1 MEKIILASQ
10 SPRRRELLHLAEI
23 DFEVIVADTDESFPS
38 GLSFEETAIHI
49 AKNKGLAVAEN
60 ENNKR
65 IILAADTIVVCN
77 EKIIGKPKDRE
88 HAIQILAELS
98 GQTHLV
104 ITGVFILK
112 EDEEISFADSTSVS
126 FHALTPEQIEYY
138 VDKYKP
144 YDKAGA
150 YAIQEWIG
158 AIGIKK
164 VEGDFYNVMGLPIS
178 RVVAGLRDLTK
189 NEFPMNIDN

>member
-23 DFEVIVADTDESFPS
+23 DFEVIVADTDESYPV
-38 GLSFEETAIHI
+38 GLSFEETAMHI
-49 AKNKGLAVAEN
+49 AKNKGLVVAEKN
-60 ENNKR
+60 IGR
-65 IILAADTIVVCN
+65 TILAADTIVVCN
-77 EKIIGKPKDRE
+77 NKIIGKPLDRE
-88 HAIQILAELS
+88 DAIAILSELS
-98 GQTHLV
+98 GNVHHV
-104 ITGVFILK
+104 ITGVCILK
-112 EDEEISFADSTSVS
+112 ADKEILFADSTTVS
-126 FHALTPEQIEYY
+126 FHTLTQEQIIFY

-158 AIGIKK
+158 AVGIKK

-178 RVVAGLRDLTK
+178 RVSAFLAS
-189 NEFPMNIDN
+189 

>member
-23 DFEVIVADTDESFPS
+23 DFDVIVANTDESYHD
-38 GLSFEETAIHI
+38 GLSFEDTAVHI
-49 AKNKGLAVAEN
+49 AKNKALVVAEN
-60 ENNKR
+60 NAGK

-77 EKIIGKPKDRE
+77 NKILGKPIDRE
-88 HAIQILAELS
+88 DAIAILSQLS
-98 GQTHLV
+98 GNTHQV
-104 ITGVFILK
+104 ITGVCILK
-112 EDEEISFADSTSVS
+112 KEHEICFADITTVS
-126 FHALTPEQIEYY
+126 FHALTQDQITYY

-158 AIGIKK
+158 AVGIKRID
-164 VEGDFYNVMGLPIS
+164 GDFYNVMGLPVS
-178 RVVAGLRDLTK
+178 RVVAALALLK
-189 NEFPMNIDN
+189 

>member
-23 DFEVIVADTDESFPS
+23 DFEVIVANTDESYLE
-38 GLSFEETAIHI
+38 GLSFEDTAIYI
-49 AKNKGLAVAEN
+49 AKNKALVIALEN
-60 ENNKR
+60 ADR

-77 EKIIGKPKDRE
+77 NKILGKPVDRAD
-88 HAIQILAELS
+88 AIAILSQLS
-98 GQTHLV
+98 GNTHLV
-104 ITGVFILK
+104 ITGVCIVNK
-112 EDEEISFADSTSVS
+112 ENEICFADTTTVS
-126 FHALTPEQIEYY
+126 FHKLTPDQIIYY

-158 AIGIKK
+158 AVAIKGI
-164 VEGDFYNVMGLPIS
+164 EGDFYNVMGLPVS
-178 RVVAGLRDLTK
+178 RVVAALALLK
-189 NEFPMNIDN
+189 

>member
-23 DFEVIVADTDESFPS
+23 DFEVIVANTDESYPAD
-38 GLSFEETAIHI
+38 LSFEETAMHI
-49 AKNKGLAVAEN
+49 AKNKALVVAEKN
-60 ENNKR
+60 VGR

-77 EKIIGKPKDRE
+77 NKIIGKPIDRE
-88 HAIQILAELS
+88 HAIAILTELS
-98 GQTHLV
+98 SNMHDV
-104 ITGVFILK
+104 ITGVCILK
-112 EDEEISFADSTSVS
+112 NNEEVLFADKTTVS
-126 FHALTPEQIEYY
+126 FHALTQAQIIFY

-158 AIGIKK
+158 AVGIKK

-178 RVVAGLRDLTK
+178 RVVAALA
-189 NEFPMNIDN
+189 P

>member
-23 DFEVIVADTDESFPS
+23 DFEAIVANTDESYPA
-38 GLSFEETAIHI
+38 GLSFENTAIHI
-49 AKNKGLAVAEN
+49 AKNKALAIAQ
-60 ENNKR
+60 NNAHR

-77 EKIIGKPKDRE
+77 NKIIEKPIDRE
-88 HAIQILAELS
+88 DAIAILVQLS
-98 GQTHLV
+98 GNVHDV
-104 ITGVFILK
+104 ITGVCILK
-112 EDEEISFADSTSVS
+112 DDAEILFADSTTVS
-126 FHALTPEQIEYY
+126 FHTLTQEQIIFY

-158 AIGIKK
+158 AVGIKK
-164 VEGDFYNVMGLPIS
+164 IEGDFYNVMGLPIS
-178 RVVAGLRDLTK
+178 RVVAAL
-189 NEFPMNIDN
+189 NS

>member
-1 MEKIILASQ
+1 MQKIILASQ
-10 SPRRRELLHLAEI
+10 SPRRKELLHLAEI
-23 DFEVIVADTDESFPS
+23 DFDVMVANTDESYPE

-49 AKNKGLAVAEN
+49 ATNKALAVAERT
-60 ENNKR
+60 EKTKT
-65 IILAADTIVVCN
+65 ILAADTIVVCN
-77 EKIIGKPKDRE
+77 DKIIGKPVDRE
-88 HAIQILAELS
+88 DAIAILMALS
-98 GQTHLV
+98 GNTHQV
-104 ITGVFILK
+104 ITGVCILK
-112 EDEEISFADSTSVS
+112 DEKINSFADTTTVH
-126 FHALTPEQIEYY
+126 FHEISLVQIIYY

-178 RVVAGLRDLTK
+178 RVVVALSTLNPSLGC
-189 NEFPMNIDN
+189 F

>member
-23 DFEVIVADTDESFPS
+23 EFEVLVANTDESYPA
-38 GLSFEETAIHI
+38 GLSFEDTAMHI
-49 AKNKGLAVAEN
+49 AKNKAVTIKQNNAE
-60 ENNKR
+60 R
-65 IILAADTIVVCN
+65 VILAADTIVVCN
-77 EKIIGKPKDRE
+77 NKIIGKPVDRE
-88 HAIQILAELS
+88 DAIAILTELS
-98 GQTHLV
+98 GNTHDV
-104 ITGVFILK
+104 ITGVCILK
-112 EDEEISFADSTSVS
+112 NEVEVLFADITTVS
-126 FHALTPEQIEYY
+126 FHTLTQEQIIFY

-158 AIGIKK
+158 AVGIKK

-178 RVVAGLRDLTK
+178 RVVAALA
-189 NEFPMNIDN
+189 P

>member
-10 SPRRRELLHLAEI
+10 SPRRKELLYLAEI
-23 DFEVIVADTDESFPS
+23 DFEVIVADTDESYPA
-38 GLSFEETAIHI
+38 GLSFEDTAIHI
-49 AKNKGLAVAEN
+49 AKNKALAVAQ
-60 ENNKR
+60 NNVDR

-77 EKIIGKPKDRE
+77 NKIIGKPINRE
-88 HAIQILAELS
+88 DAIAILTVLS
-98 GQTHLV
+98 GNVHDV
-104 ITGVFILK
+104 ITGVCIFK
-112 EDEEISFADSTSVS
+112 NNEEILFADCTTVS
-126 FHALTPEQIEYY
+126 FHGLTQEQIIFY

-158 AIGIKK
+158 AVGIKK

-178 RVVAGLRDLTK
+178 RVVAALNAVKLS
-189 NEFPMNIDN
+189 ESYP

>member
-10 SPRRRELLHLAEI
+10 SPRRKELLYLAEI
-23 DFEVIVADTDESFPS
+23 DFEVIVADTDESYPT
-38 GLSFEETAIHI
+38 GLSFEDTAIHI
-49 AKNKGLAVAEN
+49 AKNKALAVAQ
-60 ENNKR
+60 NNVDR

-77 EKIIGKPKDRE
+77 NKIIGKPIHRE
-88 HAIQILAELS
+88 DAIAILTELS
-98 GQTHLV
+98 GNVHDV
-104 ITGVFILK
+104 ITGVCIFK
-112 EDEEISFADSTSVS
+112 NDEEILFADSTTVS
-126 FHALTPEQIEYY
+126 FHELTQEQIIFY

-158 AIGIKK
+158 AVGIKK

-178 RVVAGLRDLTK
+178 RVVAFL
-189 NEFPMNIDN
+189 NHNVI

>member
-23 DFEVIVADTDESFPS
+23 DFEVIVANTDESYPAD
-38 GLSFEETAIHI
+38 LSFEETAMHI
-49 AKNKGLAVAEN
+49 AKNKALVVAEKN
-60 ENNKR
+60 VGR

-77 EKIIGKPKDRE
+77 NKIIGKPIDRE
-88 HAIQILAELS
+88 DAIAILTELS
-98 GQTHLV
+98 GNIHDV
-104 ITGVFILK
+104 ITGVCIVKNDAKIL
-112 EDEEISFADSTSVS
+112 FADSTTVS
-126 FHALTPEQIEYY
+126 FHALTQEQIIFY

-158 AIGIKK
+158 AVGIKK

-178 RVVAGLRDLTK
+178 RVVASLA
-189 NEFPMNIDN
+189 P